1 MLITITFLNVQSLEG
16 LIRHDQFL
24 SPKDPLGVG
33 LRAGT
38 WPEFKIFVFLK
49 VTSTIRTITSQYVP
63 SEAQIK
69 NFFYFVENLCTV
81 LKIFK
86 FLYF

>member
-24 SPKDPLGVG
+24 SPKDPLEVG

-38 WPEFKIFVFLK
+38 WPEFKIFAFLK
-49 VTSTIRTITSQYVP
+49 GYLHYQNN
-63 SEAQIK
+63 
-69 NFFYFVENLCTV
+69 NFSICA
-81 LKIFK
+81 I
-86 FLYF
+86 